1 MRERDLHKTG
11 DLEPSANYVPLGA
24 SYYVCELSLQNM
36 CYIETSVLKKCYIE
50 TSRLICTANQ
60 LTGFYMRATLVFHG
74 LKLSFF
80 ATHLIYVLWLKL
92 LRFRK
97 NRYNSWT
104 IISSFTT
111 LAIYFIHGA
120 FFWQYHACDICFF
133 DEKFVFITV

>member
-1 MRERDLHKTG
+1 MPTMYLWGLPITSVSFHYKT
-11 DLEPSANYVPLGA
+11 
-24 SYYVCELSLQNM
+24 

-50 TSRLICTANQ
+50 TSRLICTGNQ
-60 LTGFYMRATLVFHG
+60 LTGFYMRATLAFHG

-80 ATHLIYVLWLKL
+80 AAHLIYVLWLKL

-111 LAIYFIHGA
+111 VAIYFIHGA
-120 FFWQYHACDICFF
+120 FFWQYDGCGICFF